1 VLWVAAYLALL
12 RLTWKR
18 WQAVRGT
25 RVYAEHVHAAA
36 FLVLVG
42 IALTMIVDN
51 PMIEIARMA
60 PLGILVGM
68 SLALPTPAAA
78 EPEPAVPAP
87 IPAMAAR

>member
-1 VLWVAAYLALL
+1 
-12 RLTWKR
+12 
-18 WQAVRGT
+18 
-25 RVYAEHVHAAA
+25 VHAAA

-78 EPEPAVPAP
+78 EQEPAAPAP
-87 IPAMAAR
+87 IPAMASR

>member
-1 VLWVAAYLALL
+1 
-12 RLTWKR
+12 
-18 WQAVRGT
+18 VRGT
-25 RVYAEHVHAAA
+25 RVFAEHIHAAA

-51 PMIEIARMA
+51 PMIELARMA

-68 SLALPTPAAA
+68 SLGLPSPVSAEEAGAA
-78 EPEPAVPAP
+78 PAP